1 MISAFSPHGDV
12 VIKRAKDVAAGTY
25 EKPKPAKKAAKKD
38 ADAAAAPAP
47 APLAEKVKDAK
58 DKVAEAVVGRKLLS
72 FADLHPSAGR
82 RLLQQKCGTCEYA
95 DKSGAC
101 KVAPASLDCDGIVGM
116 SGEWNCGTCQSEF
129 WTFFFFFLKVLNSF
143 FFLRSP
149 LLPSSLTF
157 WKKNTNQPTPT
168 TTSWGTARS
177 SRTARCRLSI

>member
-82 RLLQQKCGTCEYA
+82 RLLQQNCGICEYA

-129 WTFFFFFLKVLNSF
+129 WTFFFFFLKF
-143 FFLRSP
+143 
-149 LLPSSLTF
+149 
-157 WKKNTNQPTPT
+157 
-168 TTSWGTARS
+168 
-177 SRTARCRLSI
+177 